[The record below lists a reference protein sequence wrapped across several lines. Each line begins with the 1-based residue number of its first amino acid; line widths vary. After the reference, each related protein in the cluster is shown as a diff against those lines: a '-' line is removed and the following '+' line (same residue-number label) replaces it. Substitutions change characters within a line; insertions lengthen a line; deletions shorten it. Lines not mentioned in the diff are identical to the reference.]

1 MEVIQINSTQTSL
14 VFELFDKY
22 RVFYG
27 QESNL
32 ELAKSFI
39 QERQDNH
46 ESVIFVALSDEK
58 KQPIGFTQLYPI
70 YSSVRAVK
78 NWLLNDLYVDNAYR
92 KQGIGENL
100 IRAAMDFAKEQN
112 AKFVELSTAVTNQT
126 AQSLYE
132 HIGFE
137 KQNPDLEF
145 YTYRIGFK

>member
-46 ESVIFVALSDEK
+46 ESVIFVALSDDK

-112 AKFVELSTAVTNQT
+112 AKFIELSTAVTNQT

-137 KQNPDLEF
+137 KQNPDTEY
-145 YTYRIGFK
+145 YTYRIDLK

>member
-27 QESNL
+27 QASNI

-39 QERQDNH
+39 QARQDNY

-58 KQPIGFTQLYPI
+58 KEPIGFTQLYPI
-70 YSSVRAVK
+70 YSSVRAIK
-78 NWLLNDLYVDNAYR
+78 NWLLNDLYVEKAFR
-92 KQGIGENL
+92 KQSIGESL
-100 IRAAMDFAKEQN
+100 IRAAMNFAKGN
-112 AKFVELSTAVTNQT
+112 DANFVELSTAVTNKT

-132 HIGFE
+132 QIGFE
-137 KQNPDLEF
+137 KQNPDTEF
-145 YTYRIGFK
+145 YTYRIDLK

>member
-27 QESNL
+27 QESNI

-39 QERQDNH
+39 QARQDNY

-58 KQPIGFTQLYPI
+58 KEPIGFTQLYPI
-70 YSSVRAVK
+70 YSSVRAIK
-78 NWLLNDLYVDNAYR
+78 NWLLNDLYVEKAFR
-92 KQGIGENL
+92 KQGIGETL
-100 IRAAMDFAKEQN
+100 IRAAMNFAKVNN

-132 HIGFE
+132 QIGFE
-137 KQNPDLEF
+137 KQNPDTEF
-145 YTYRIGFK
+145 YTYRIDLK

>member
-22 RVFYG
+22 RVYYG
-27 QESNL
+27 QASNI

-39 QERQDNH
+39 QARQDNH
-46 ESVIFVALSDEK
+46 ESVIFVALSDDK
-58 KQPIGFTQLYPI
+58 KQPIGFSQLYPI
-70 YSSVRAVK
+70 YSSVRIVK
-78 NWLLNDLYVDNAYR
+78 NWLLNDLYVEEAYR

-100 IRAAMDFAKEQN
+100 IRTAMNFAMEHN
-112 AKFVELSTAVTNQT
+112 AKFVELSTAVTNHT

-137 KQNPDLEF
+137 KQNPDTEF
-145 YTYRIGFK
+145 YTYRIDLK

>member
-112 AKFVELSTAVTNQT
+112 AKFIELSTAVTNQT

-137 KQNPDLEF
+137 KQNPDTEY
-145 YTYRIGFK
+145 YTYRIDLK